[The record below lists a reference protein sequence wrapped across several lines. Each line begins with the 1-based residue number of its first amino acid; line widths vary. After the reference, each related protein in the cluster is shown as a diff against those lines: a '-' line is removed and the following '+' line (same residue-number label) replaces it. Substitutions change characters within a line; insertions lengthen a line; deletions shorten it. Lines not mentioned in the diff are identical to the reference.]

1 MQSLLPPI
9 NPQLPRLNEADE
21 TPLEESK
28 DETSSLIQ
36 SAVTLPEFQSAL
48 SVISAF
54 DDGSMD
60 IGKLLNQFRRAADAV
75 NNGNLDGPERMAMC
89 QAKILDMLFN
99 ELLRRG
105 MAMMGQPEF
114 EIIMKLALKAQA
126 QSAKTLET
134 IAVLKKPAIF
144 AKQLNMANQQV
155 VTNNLQ
161 SPAHLADNAPSPP
174 AVRAIDHKSPNL
186 VRLAEKNKTV
196 RQRHAVE

>member
-1 MQSLLPPI
+1 MK
-9 NPQLPRLNEADE
+9 PQLPQSCEAHE
-21 TPLEESK
+21 TPSEETK
-28 DETSSLIQ
+28 DETTSLIQ

-60 IGKLLNQFRRAADAV
+60 LGKLLNQFRHAADAV

-105 MAMMGQPEF
+105 MAVIDQPEF
-114 EIIMKLALKAQA
+114 ETIMKLALKAQA
-126 QSAKTLET
+126 QSAKALET

-144 AKQLNMANQQV
+144 AKQLNMAHQQV
-155 VTNNLQ
+155 VTNTPQ
-161 SPAHLADNAPSPP
+161 VTASHTAPPMLDANSEHS
-174 AVRAIDHKSPNL
+174 ANL
-186 VRLAEKNKTV
+186 VRLAGK
-196 RQRHAVE
+196 AVVTPNHHGLE